1 MNNDTLTLFLATSIL
16 AIGGVGLYMFQ
27 STNTR
32 QVGGKKKRI
41 SEQYSSNKD
50 KQDDNESEYKD
61 DEPND
66 YNDYNEYNEDDDES
80 YGNDASPHEYMGS
93 FNEFDKTYDKKQK
106 TPKTK
111 KVVKSQNKG
120 TKRKY

>member
-66 YNDYNEYNEDDDES
+66 YNEYNEDDDES